1 MITQIMPSAAQI
13 KARKAFVKKYAKK
26 GKRSK
31 SSKPKKSK
39 FDKTGKKK
47 DMIAGVDY
55 YKDMKTLL
63 GNSKQ
68 TRKRMSPKQ

>member
-1 MITQIMPSAAQI
+1 MPSAAQI
-13 KARKAFVKKYAKK
+13 RARKAFVKKYAKK
-26 GKRSK
+26 GKRSSK
-31 SSKPKKSK
+31 SKKSK

-63 GNSKQ
+63 GTTKKSKQ
-68 TRKRMSPKQ
+68 NAYRKGRN

>member
-1 MITQIMPSAAQI
+1 MPSAAQI

-31 SSKPKKSK
+31 SSKPKKFK

-63 GNSKQ
+63 GNEK
-68 TRKRMSPKQ
+68 PKTKGWK